1 MTGRGRLIALIA
13 ASALAS
19 LAAAGAS
26 GEDLF
31 KHDRWPALA
40 SDRSAQGV
48 GDILTVLVLESA
60 TGVHSAESSTRRDSS
75 VSGRVSGGPVDESAS
90 LGLGGQFKGSAQTER
105 TGRLVAQISVTVDE
119 VYPNGDLAVSGTH
132 LLTINRERTRIRLRG
147 RVRRADIASGNTVLS
162 SRLAGAEI
170 DYDGSGFVSRSAR
183 PGLIQRIFGF
193 LGLM

>member
-1 MTGRGRLIALIA
+1 MTKRGRLIALIA
-13 ASALAS
+13 SSALAPIG
-19 LAAAGAS
+19 AAAAS

-40 SDRSAQGV
+40 SDRTAQQA

-75 VSGRVSGGPVDESAS
+75 VSGRISGGPVDESAG

-119 VYPNGDLAVSGTH
+119 VLPNGDLAVSGTH

-183 PGLIQRIFGF
+183 PGLVQRIFGF